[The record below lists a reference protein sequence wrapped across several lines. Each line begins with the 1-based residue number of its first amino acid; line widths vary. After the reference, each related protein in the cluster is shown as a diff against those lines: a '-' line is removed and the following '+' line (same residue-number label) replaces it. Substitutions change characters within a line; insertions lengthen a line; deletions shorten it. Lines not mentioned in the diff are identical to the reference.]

1 MPAFMDVLTG
11 SAGHEAAQNQRSVLS
26 TIIPNLA
33 TTGQS
38 GYAQAGDALRTGF
51 AGAQDQLGQGYG
63 AATGAINQGAGGALG
78 YLDQGQQGAMGQLG
92 QARGDLTAN
101 GGAYAPLSAL
111 ASQYGQGAGLYAD
124 ALGINGAG
132 GNARAVSAYQH
143 GPGFESGLNMGIDA
157 INRRRNAAGSLNGG
171 NADRDAQIFGMDYQ
185 NQDYGK
191 YLDRLSAYNPL
202 QLSATQGAAAG
213 NAGINSTLANLGV
226 AGAGLL
232 NSGGRDRAGVA
243 TGQGNSLADLAN
255 RYYGGQAGLS
265 TAQGGALAGN
275 DIGAAQNWQGVF
287 GNALPQWNNTYQQD
301 AAATNAAGTN
311 QINLGMNLARLAV
324 GAAAGGGLPSFGGG
338 SAAVADPS
346 FGGFSLPGTNAWSA
360 RA

>member
-11 SAGHEAAQNQRSVLS
+11 SAGHEAAQNQRNVLG

-33 TTGQS
+33 TTGQA
-38 GYAQAGDALRTGF
+38 GFAQAGDALRTGF
-51 AGAQDQLGQGYG
+51 AGARDQLGQGYG

-78 YLDQGQQGAMGQLG
+78 YLDQGQQGALGQLG

-124 ALGINGAG
+124 SLGINGAG
-132 GNARAVSAYQH
+132 GNQRARSAFDA
-143 GPGFESGLNMGIDA
+143 GPAYNWQMDQGISALARKANASGQLV
-157 INRRRNAAGSLNGG
+157 GG
-171 NADRDAQIFGMDYQ
+171 NADRDAIDYASNLAKTSYGDWQ
-185 NQDYGK
+185 N
-191 YLDRLSAYNPL
+191 RLSAYNPL
-202 QLSATQGAAAG
+202 QLQATSGAATG
-213 NAGINSTLANLGV
+213 NAGINSSLANLGV

-232 NSGGRDRAGVA
+232 NSGGRDRAGIA

-255 RYYGGQAGLS
+255 RYYGGQAGLD
-265 TAQGGALAGN
+265 TAEGGALAGN
-275 DIGAAQNWQGVF
+275 AIGGAQNWQGVF
-287 GNALPQWNNTYQQD
+287 QNALPQWNGTFQQD
-301 AAATNAAGTN
+301 AKATNDAGTN
-311 QINLGMNLARLAV
+311 QINLGMNLAKLGV
-324 GAAAGGGLPSFGGG
+324 GAAAGGAFGGMFGGG
-338 SAAVADPS
+338 ASVADPT